1 MHHLA
6 QNFAMEIEAKI
17 EKGDLLGVFGP
28 TLKYKNIYLGKM
40 NGESVSVEEFVEG
53 TFTKYINNDG
63 LPCGNIEEDLHKK
76 AECLSHYSY
85 VHSKKQVMVVDIQGA
100 GYNMFDPEIASAI
113 LVDKQ
118 EVMFTAGNLSHLAID
133 NFVDQ
138 HTCNMFCKC
147 LGLEPLSLS

>member
-6 QNFAMEIEAKI
+6 QNFATEIEAKI
-17 EKGDLLGVFGP
+17 EKEDLSGVFGP
-28 TLKYKNIYLGKM
+28 TLKYKNIYLGNM

-85 VHSKKQVMVVDIQGA
+85 VHSEKQVMVVDIQGA
-100 GYNMFDPEIASAI
+100 GYMFDPEIASAI
-113 LVDKQ
+113 LVDKK
-118 EVMFTAGNLSHLAID
+118 EVMFTAGNLSHLAIN
-133 NFVDQ
+133 NFIEQ

>member
-1 MHHLA
+1 
-6 QNFAMEIEAKI
+6 
-17 EKGDLLGVFGP
+17 
-28 TLKYKNIYLGKM
+28 
-40 NGESVSVEEFVEG
+40 
-53 TFTKYINNDG
+53 
-63 LPCGNIEEDLHKK
+63 
-76 AECLSHYSY
+76 
-85 VHSKKQVMVVDIQGA
+85 MVVDIQGA

-138 HTCNMFCKC
+138 HTCKMFCKC